1 MPFDKANLRSLPLV
15 EQPAHGGVGSIRMAR
30 VADRSDFAGG
40 CNFVDYA
47 VVPPGVSIGEHRHA
61 PEEEELYL
69 VLSGTALVSRGSELI
84 PVRAGDLVRNPP
96 GQLHG
101 LRNEGSE
108 EVELFVFELEVRGCE
123 PPP

>member
-1 MPFDKANLRSLPLV
+1 
-15 EQPAHGGVGSIRMAR
+15 
-30 VADRSDFAGG
+30 
-40 CNFVDYA
+40 
-47 VVPPGVSIGEHRHA
+47 
-61 PEEEELYL
+61 
-69 VLSGTALVSRGSELI
+69 
-84 PVRAGDLVRNPP
+84 VRAGDLVRNPP